1 MDIFVEANSD
11 MRPEEG
17 VFSNQRSPT
26 AVQAGGDGSG
36 LCKKNQTLT
45 GSLCAER
52 DAAGWLRYG
61 YRPQVDHH
69 LEFMTAIF
77 ARPEM
82 MDFPIVH
89 VMRSLRC
96 DHQLIALTARQS
108 VGRAI
113 GDPGG
118 GHDPPPLLFG
128 FFMAW
133 EDKSI
138 VTIPPS
144 TLLNDALPQE

>member
-1 MDIFVEANSD
+1 

-26 AVQAGGDGSG
+26 AVQAGGDRQRA
-36 LCKKNQTLT
+36 LQKNQTLT

-82 MDFPIVH
+82 TDFALAH
-89 VMRSLRC
+89 VLRPLRC
-96 DHQLIALTARQS
+96 DHQLMAFGARQS

-113 GDPGG
+113 DHPGG
-118 GHDPPPLLFG
+118 CHDHLPYCLSSSVGRYEGSLHEVAGSVLLGRVRRSIGHLTAD
-128 FFMAW
+128 
-133 EDKSI
+133 
-138 VTIPPS
+138 
-144 TLLNDALPQE
+144 